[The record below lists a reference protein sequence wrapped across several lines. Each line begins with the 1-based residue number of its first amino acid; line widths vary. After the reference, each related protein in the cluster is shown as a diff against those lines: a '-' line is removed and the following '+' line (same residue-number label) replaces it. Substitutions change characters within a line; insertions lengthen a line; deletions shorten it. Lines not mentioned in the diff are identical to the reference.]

1 MADLIDRQ
9 KAIRNICNED
19 CHQPTPC
26 KWKCIAIEEL
36 EDLPSVQPRT
46 GKWRYRNG
54 KPATIGMSY
63 SVICSECN
71 LWSEYCT
78 NFCPNCGA
86 DMRGEHDG

>member
-1 MADLIDRQ
+1 MQDLISRQ
-9 KAIRNICNED
+9 DAISLIKEYERDSTCPLDYVSIIR
-19 CHQPTPC
+19 QV
-26 KWKCIAIEEL
+26 
-36 EDLPSVQPRT
+36 PSVPRK
-46 GKWRYRNG
+46 GKWRYGNG
-54 KPATIGMSY
+54 MPATIGTSY